1 MTEGHQVLAD
11 RGAVS
16 AQQPAAARIGA
27 QILAQGGNAMDAAT
41 ATSLACCMLAPQSNG
56 IGGYMSAAVVLEG
69 STGRVWSLDAN
80 AVAPAAA
87 HEHMYDILPARRDNM
102 DTNEKEYACSVR
114 DDANVYGPQSVA
126 VPGQMAGMG
135 FLHESW
141 GKLPWA
147 AIVAPAQELLADG
160 FPYGSALA
168 GAIRSQASILRRF
181 PATFSHLAPQGEL
194 PSPDDIWHRPDM
206 ERTLARLAQAG
217 WRDFYDGELGR
228 TIGDYV
234 QASGGALTRED
245 MAAFAP
251 RLTEPY
257 QITYRDVPVY
267 GTDFGP
273 TAASPPSKSCTC

>member
-1 MTEGHQVLAD
+1 
-11 RGAVS
+11 
-16 AQQPAAARIGA
+16 
-27 QILAQGGNAMDAAT
+27 
-41 ATSLACCMLAPQSNG
+41 
-56 IGGYMSAAVVLEG
+56 MSAAVVLEG

-114 DDANVYGPQSVA
+114 DDANVYGPQSIA

-135 FLHESW
+135 FLHERW
-141 GKLPWA
+141 GQLPWT
-147 AIVAPAQELLADG
+147 AIVAPAQSLLANG
-160 FPYGSALA
+160 FPYGPALA
-168 GAIRSQASILRRF
+168 GAIRNQAAILRRF

-251 RLTEPY
+251 RP
-257 QITYRDVPVY
+257 D
-267 GTDFGP
+267 
-273 TAASPPSKSCTC
+273 